1 MFRLAGKYVFESDVK
16 TCRLSA
22 HSGYEDGF
30 VWDLDLQSQ
39 VQLTLYPSGSV
50 RSSFGLQV
58 YPPLGV
64 LDWRELPGQSVTMCD
79 AALERGF
86 MFHYDMSKQWG
97 DTLTLHLQFGQT
109 RGPNIEVF
117 AEGRGCIEAAQDIF
131 PDGQAAFQIHAWAA
145 FGGVGINVLIPSVM
159 QLRGSGLCF
168 QTMHS
173 LRRCFERRGTRGGL
187 FVQSKCC
194 IGQQRQGFPADHL
207 PEPTQMVRYS
217 RLLEGAECCR
227 GRR

>member
-131 PDGQAAFQIHAWAA
+131 PDGQVAFQIHAWTA
-145 FGGVGINVLIPSVM
+145 FGGVGVNVPLNAADSLSYATARIRSLLPNYAFAAPV
-159 QLRGSGLCF
+159 LRETRDEGGIVRAVEVLHRPAETGVSG
-168 QTMHS
+168 
-173 LRRCFERRGTRGGL
+173 
-187 FVQSKCC
+187 
-194 IGQQRQGFPADHL
+194 
-207 PEPTQMVRYS
+207 
-217 RLLEGAECCR
+217 
-227 GRR
+227 